1 MPGLEEHWPKQL
13 DPSIV
18 ARTAEE
24 IADRTII
31 LGDDVAKFIKGEVGK
46 YLIARA
52 RGELSEALMDLAEET
67 DPVKIRELQFKA
79 QLARA
84 VPEWLQ
90 DAIESGRAELE
101 LKLNQGED

>member
-1 MPGLEEHWPKQL
+1 MAGLEEHWPKQL

-31 LGDDVAKFIKGEVGK
+31 LGDDVARFINGEVGK

-52 RGELSEALMDLAEET
+52 REELSKALTDLAGET
-67 DPVKIRELQFKA
+67 DPVKIRELQYKV

-84 VPEWLQ
+84 IPEWLQ

-101 LKLNQGED
+101 LKLQQGEI